1 MTRNS
6 DVNSMLG
13 LFLGVSARLGP
24 VILHLSYFALREFQK
39 SCNDAICLLSPAS
52 KASATTVLLV

>member
-13 LFLGVSARLGP
+13 LFLEVSVSLRP
-24 VILHLSYFALREFQK
+24 VILQLSHFALGEFQK
-39 SCNDAICLLSPAS
+39 SYNGTICLLSPAS
-52 KASATTVLLV
+52 KASATTALLV